1 MHGLFHWVL
10 ICCIFAC
17 FTKCTDATK
26 ARVSVYGAAKY
37 VKKDSALSSNYNS
50 TSYSRLLIHC
60 PWSNASY
67 CVYVNN
73 VKKNYQ
79 EFLTNNKKP

>member
-1 MHGLFHWVL
+1 M
-10 ICCIFAC
+10 
-17 FTKCTDATK
+17 KRRDATQ
-26 ARVSVYGAAKY
+26 ARASVHGAAKY

-67 CVYVNN
+67 FVYVNN
-73 VKKNYQ
+73 VKK
-79 EFLTNNKKP
+79 LPGVSD